1 MTRSLTDLKLY
12 KVQDMDPLSQY
23 VRGRAIVIGDAAH
36 PMTPFQGQGANQAI
50 EDAEGLK
57 LLLQDGLS
65 REGVAAQLKIWESV
79 RKPRASQVQLNSR
92 WAIGLSP
99 QKQSERM
106 HYNWTY
112 DGILAALDEKE

>member
-1 MTRSLTDLKLY
+1 
-12 KVQDMDPLSQY
+12 MDPLPCY
-23 VRGRAIVIGDAAH
+23 VRDRTILIGDAAH

-50 EDAEGLK
+50 EDAEGLT
-57 LLLQDGLS
+57 LLLQDGID
-65 REGVAAQLKIWESV
+65 RDSV
-79 RKPRASQVQLNSR
+79 LPTLHLWGTLRQPRASQVQMNSR

-112 DGILAALDEKE
+112 NGILSALEHNNFTRV